1 MLPFAAALLLL
12 QASATTNDVEAA
24 LRRFA
29 SAYAAVE
36 REAADPVEPAK
47 AIYEGAIPGMLRRL
61 DPHSVFLDAT
71 QFQQLKQLQQSTS
84 KGFGSVVSV
93 VPGRVIFLQTLPGTP
108 SGRAGLGPGD
118 EILAINGI
126 RLDQLEMEQLIGL
139 LGEARRDRVRLDVRR
154 PGNARL
160 LQFVLTPEEM
170 QAPSVERAFMI
181 RPGIGYI
188 RVASFDVETGK
199 QVREAIGKLGG
210 ANLKGLVL
218 DLRNNPGGVLP
229 AALEMASLFLSPGQT
244 ILSVQGRAV
253 AGKQEKA
260 TAQGLA
266 YKFPLAVL
274 VNGKSASASEIV
286 AGALQDH
293 DRATIV
299 GETSFGKGL
308 VESVYSLSQ
317 DTGLALTTAF
327 YFTPSGR
334 SIQRPLESGQLVR
347 REEPGKE
354 YRTDAG
360 RAVLGGGGIRPD
372 RLVEPDGVTRL
383 RAVLEASASFTSFAV
398 EYTRKNPKPTADFQA
413 SGALLDEFQVY
424 LSQRSIRPSVSEW
437 SVEREWIRSR
447 LSEEILTQA
456 IGIAEGDE
464 ISVAR
469 DPQVKEALRA
479 LSPR

>member
-1 MLPFAAALLLL
+1 MLLPFTAALLLL
-12 QASATTNDVEAA
+12 QAPASEPDVQAA
-24 LRRFA
+24 LRRFM
-29 SAYAAVE
+29 SVYAAVE
-36 REAADPVEPAK
+36 REAADPVEPSR

-61 DPHSVFLDAT
+61 DPHSVFLDAG

-108 SGRAGLGPGD
+108 SARAGLGPGD

-126 RLDQLEMEQLIGL
+126 RLDQLELEQLIGL
-139 LGEARRDRVRLDVRR
+139 LGEARRHEVRMDVRR

-160 LQFVLTPEEM
+160 LQFTLTPEDM
-170 QAPSVERAFMI
+170 LAPSVDRAYTL

-199 QVREAIGKLGG
+199 QLREAISKLGG
-210 ANLKGLVL
+210 ENLKGLVL
-218 DLRNNPGGVLP
+218 DLRNNPGGVLS
-229 AALEMASLFLSPGQT
+229 AALEVASLFLNPGQT

-266 YKFPLAVL
+266 YKFPVAVL

-317 DTGLALTTAF
+317 DAGLALTTAF

-334 SIQRPLESGQLVR
+334 SIQRPLDSGQLAHR
-347 REEPGKE
+347 QGAGKV
-354 YRTDAG
+354 YRTDSG
-360 RAVLGGGGIRPD
+360 REVRGGGGIHPD
-372 RLVEPDGVTRL
+372 RVVLPDPASRL

-398 EYTRKNPKPTADFQA
+398 EYARKSPKPATDFRV

-424 LSQRSIRPSVSEW
+424 LSQRSIRPSVGEW
-437 SVEREWIRSR
+437 SVDREWIRSR
-447 LSEEILTQA
+447 LAEEIVTQA
-456 IGIAEGDE
+456 LGVEKGDE
-464 ISVAR
+464 IAAAR
-469 DPQVKEALRA
+469 DPQVKEALRV
-479 LSPR
+479 LP

>member
-1 MLPFAAALLLL
+1 VILSFAAALLLL
-12 QASATTNDVEAA
+12 QAPASTNDVESA

-29 SAYAAVE
+29 SVYAAVE

-61 DPHSVFLDAT
+61 DPHSVFLDAA

-139 LGEARRDRVRLDVRR
+139 LGEARREQVRLDVRR

-160 LQFVLTPEEM
+160 LQFVLTPEDM
-170 QAPSVERAFMI
+170 QAPSVERAFLI

-188 RVASFDVETGK
+188 RVASFDVETGQ
-199 QVREAIGKLGG
+199 QVREAIEKLGG
-210 ANLKGLVL
+210 ADLKGLVL
-218 DLRNNPGGVLP
+218 DLRNNPGGALP

-260 TAQGLA
+260 TAQGLS

-274 VNGKSASASEIV
+274 VNGRSASASEIV

-299 GETSFGKGL
+299 GETSYGKGL

-317 DTGLALTTAF
+317 SAGLALTTAF

-334 SIQRPLESGQLVR
+334 SIQRPLESGQLAR
-347 REEPGKE
+347 RETPGKV
-354 YRTDAG
+354 YRTGAG
-360 RAVLGGGGIRPD
+360 RVVMGGGGIHPD
-372 RLVEPDGVTRL
+372 RVVLPEAVSRL

-398 EYTRKNPKPTADFQA
+398 EYLRKSPKPAADFQA

-424 LSQRSIRPSVSEW
+424 LSQRGIRPSVSEW

-447 LSEEILTQA
+447 LLEEILTQA
-456 IGIAEGDE
+456 LGVAQGDE
-464 ISVAR
+464 IAVAR
-469 DPQVKEALRA
+469 DAQVKEALRA
-479 LSPR
+479 LP